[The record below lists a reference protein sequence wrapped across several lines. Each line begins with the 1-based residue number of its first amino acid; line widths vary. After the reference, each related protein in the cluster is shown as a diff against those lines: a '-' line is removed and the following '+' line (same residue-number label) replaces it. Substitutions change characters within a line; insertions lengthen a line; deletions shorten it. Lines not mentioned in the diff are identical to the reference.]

1 VADNS
6 SKGTYEDFLAEL
18 RKAESTN
25 RYHIKNMSNHLGA
38 YQMSEIAM
46 EDAGFYVKDR
56 TPRTNDWV
64 GSWTKKAQD
73 MGINSQA
80 DFLGANTGERG
91 EPKCK
96 VIKNKKGDPVEI
108 VCEQNPEKIKNAQK
122 AQEEAVRA
130 YHHKLWEY
138 ILHRQLDEY
147 VGEDING
154 VKITESALI
163 AGYHLVGLGAKSES
177 SPERKGLYL
186 YLTTGG
192 RIDPTDGKEGNR
204 GTPVSKYIKRFN
216 NYEVP
221 FKKGVSIR
229 SPQKSKSSKIPNKKT
244 SSLNPQGSVPQRNN
258 DPASIRDRWWV
269 WDSNNFDDSLA
280 DRWKNLP

>member
-1 VADNS
+1 VADNTS
-6 SKGTYEDFLAEL
+6 NGNYEDFLAKL
-18 RKAESTN
+18 RYAESSD
-25 RYHIKNMSNHLGA
+25 RYNIKNMSHHLGA

-46 EDAGFYVKDR
+46 DDAGFYVKDS
-56 TPRTNDWV
+56 TPGKNDWV
-64 GSWTKKAQD
+64 GSWTKKAHD

-80 DFLGANTGERG
+80 DFLGAKAGERG

-108 VCEQNPEKIKNAQK
+108 VCEQDTEKIRKAQI

-130 YHHKLWEY
+130 FHKKLWVY
-138 ILHRQLDEY
+138 IRHYQLDKY
-147 VGEDING
+147 VGYEIND

-163 AGYHLVGLGAKSES
+163 AGYHLVGRGAMSES

-186 YLTTGG
+186 YLKTDG

-204 GTPVSKYIKRFN
+204 GTPVSTYIKRFN

-229 SPQKSKSSKIPNKKT
+229 SPQKSKSSKIPDQKI
-244 SSLNPQGSVPQRNN
+244 SSLNPKGAVPQRNN